1 MFNQLIPALETINYR
16 KVKEDKDIIF
26 YESSATPTVVKLD
39 YNDNSVSFTVTN
51 TTVMPLTINSFTIH
65 NPDDNCEH
73 VIKKL
78 EAFNTL
84 VHKMLNALTD

>member
-1 MFNQLIPALETINYR
+1 MFNKLITTLEAINYH
-16 KVKEDKDIIF
+16 KVKENNNIVF
-26 YESSATPTVVKLD
+26 YESMTTPTIVQLN
-39 YNDNSVSFTVTN
+39 YTDNSVSFTVTD
-51 TTVMPLTINSFTIH
+51 TSVMPITINSFSTH

-84 VHKMLNALTD
+84 VQTMLNALND